1 MLQQELH
8 PLEIWKICP
17 ATIASSSSHAGCS
30 DHNVSMKESFS
41 VLTNCD
47 REYRPHILYTIQHRT
62 YLIHVQS
69 CILCVILH
77 HYNKS
82 QCIHWKLV
90 CDWYKLWRG
99 QEVRHTC
106 MYRVI
111 KLIILRSH
119 FAHVGKLDI
128 FKVAVSQTVHGRDT
142 FWRLIKHHL
151 LEKER
156 HIHNNKITGLT
167 KHITSM

>member
-1 MLQQELH
+1 MLQQELHVH

-17 ATIASSSSHAGCS
+17 AAIASSSSHAGCS

-47 REYRPHILYTIQHRT
+47 GEYRPHILYTRQHKT

-69 CILCVILH
+69 CILCAIIITTIKTCILNV
-77 HYNKS
+77 YIESLCMTGVN
-82 QCIHWKLV
+82 CE
-90 CDWYKLWRG
+90 
-99 QEVRHTC
+99 EVKRSGTC

-142 FWRLIKHHL
+142 F
-151 LEKER
+151 
-156 HIHNNKITGLT
+156 
-167 KHITSM
+167 